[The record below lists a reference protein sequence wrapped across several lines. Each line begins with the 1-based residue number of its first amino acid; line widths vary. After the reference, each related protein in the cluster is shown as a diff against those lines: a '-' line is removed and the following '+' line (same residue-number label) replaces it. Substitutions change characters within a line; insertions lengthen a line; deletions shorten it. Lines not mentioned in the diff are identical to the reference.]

1 LKWIGASLRPFL
13 DWISIHFYET
23 KSWAFGWIPNPQKVR
38 TKALH
43 RIAQTRNY
51 IFFLASKFGEDSEDK
66 AIARLGVN
74 YGVLRRLG
82 FREDRVEECL
92 RTTHG
97 MDLEDMFDWVNNAIL
112 AFFILKFTCFSAIP
126 AFS

>member
-1 LKWIGASLRPFL
+1 MDRRFSQTLPRLDIDPFL
-13 DWISIHFYET
+13 RDQILGVWMDSQPPEGKNKVLHRTAHTRSYILTPAT
-23 KSWAFGWIPNPQKVR
+23 KS
-38 TKALH
+38 
-43 RIAQTRNY
+43 
-51 IFFLASKFGEDSEDK
+51 GEDSEDK

-82 FREDRVEECL
+82 FREDQVEECL

-97 MDLEDMFDWVNNAIL
+97 MDLEDMFDWVNDAIFV
-112 AFFILKFTCFSAIP
+112 FFILKFTCFSAIP

>member
-1 LKWIGASLRPFL
+1 VDRRFSQTLPRLDIDPFL
-13 DWISIHFYET
+13 RDQILGVWMDSQPPEG
-23 KSWAFGWIPNPQKVR
+23 KN
-38 TKALH
+38 KALH
-43 RIAQTRNY
+43 RTAHTRSY
-51 IFFLASKFGEDSEDK
+51 ILTPATKSGEDSEDK

-82 FREDRVEECL
+82 FREDQVEECL

-97 MDLEDMFDWVNNAIL
+97 MDLEDMFDWVNDAIFV
-112 AFFILKFTCFSAIP
+112 FFILKFTCFSAIP

>member
-1 LKWIGASLRPFL
+1 MDSKPPEGKIKTL
-13 DWISIHFYET
+13 HC
-23 KSWAFGWIPNPQKVR
+23 IP
-38 TKALH
+38 H
-43 RIAQTRNY
+43 TRSD
-51 IFFLASKFGEDSEDK
+51 IFTPATKFGEGSEDK

-92 RTTHG
+92 RTTQG
-97 MDLEDMFDWVNNAIL
+97 MDLEDMFDWVNDAIL